1 MTWGVKPFAFGLVAS
16 LAMFAS
22 AGQKP
27 DQQTQ
32 QEQPQQQQEQQQPEE
47 RPTLG
52 PKTGPAL
59 ETGPL
64 TSSTTD
70 FRKLMRI
77 HTLYIEGIDN
87 SLSDRL
93 VQALGKWGRFRIVTK
108 EKEAD
113 AVLRGSC
120 LESRRLKRVH
130 SEVFISDRNGG
141 SVWQDSIY
149 RPFNPPALD
158 QAVSDTATLVQAHLE
173 QTLREGE
180 RH

>member
-1 MTWGVKPFAFGLVAS
+1 MKWKVQPLVIAL
-16 LAMFAS
+16 LAIS
-22 AGQKP
+22 AAWVPAADGSAPQ
-27 DQQTQ
+27 DQQD
-32 QEQPQQQQEQQQPEE
+32 QQQQQQPEE

-52 PKTGPAL
+52 PKTGPGL

-64 TSSTTD
+64 TSTTTD
-70 FRKLMRI
+70 IRKLMRI
-77 HTLYIEGIDN
+77 RTLYVEGIDN
-87 SLSDRL
+87 SLSDKL
-93 VQALGKWGRFRIVTK
+93 VQVLGKWGRFRIVTK
-108 EKEAD
+108 QKEAD
-113 AVLRGSC
+113 AILRGSC

-149 RPFNPPALD
+149 RPYNPPALD
-158 QAVSDTATLVQAHLE
+158 QAVTDTATLVEAHLE